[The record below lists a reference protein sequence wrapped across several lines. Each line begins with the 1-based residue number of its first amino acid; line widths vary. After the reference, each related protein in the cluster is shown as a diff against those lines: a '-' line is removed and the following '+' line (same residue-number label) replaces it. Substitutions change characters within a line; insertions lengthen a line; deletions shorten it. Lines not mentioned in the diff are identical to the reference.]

1 MGLWHSSAGWL
12 CQSTCLPQLFSQFK
26 NLAGVNAATTHCL
39 FKIQKIKRIAT
50 RYHTNLRTGCLQM
63 PELIYAERLERDFLY
78 RSCVLGG
85 INSGTIF
92 SQIESLR
99 QTCTQPKHPSRRM
112 NILYWKNRDTK
123 SKDKNFP
130 FTFGFKA

>member
-1 MGLWHSSAGWL
+1 M
-12 CQSTCLPQLFSQFK
+12 K
-26 NLAGVNAATTHCL
+26 
-39 FKIQKIKRIAT
+39 
-50 RYHTNLRTGCLQM
+50 
-63 PELIYAERLERDFLY
+63 AERLERDFLY

-92 SQIESLR
+92 SQIEYLR
-99 QTCTQPKHPSRRM
+99 QACTQPEPPGSRM

-123 SKDKNFP
+123 SQDINFP